1 MSRGLLLWRPL
12 RIWWLALR
20 LALGLWWDGQ
30 GWTYPGGCTP
40 ERRAQRSRRRA
51 RWLTQRFLEL
61 GSAFIKLGQ
70 LLSARPDVLPT
81 ELVEELAQLQD
92 RVPAFGFDVVQALL
106 EQELGERCAEIID
119 LEPTPL
125 GSASL
130 AQVHRASLRSGRQ
143 VVLKVQRPGLER
155 LFRLDL
161 EVLQQV
167 AAVVQRHPR
176 WGRGRDWLGIA
187 KECRRV
193 LLRELDFRLEAE
205 HAARFRQQFLDD
217 PGIRIPAV
225 VWELSA
231 RRVLCLDYVPG
242 IKITDRPALLA
253 AGIDPAAVAEKGA
266 ASYLQQ
272 LVRFGFFHAD
282 PHPGNL
288 AVAPDGALIYYDFGM
303 MGQLSARLR
312 SRLGR
317 MVRAAASRDA
327 VMLVEELQA
336 AGVLAVGADP
346 GPVRRLVRVMLNEA
360 LTPPFSPSVINKLSG
375 DLYALVY
382 GQPFR
387 LPPELI
393 FVMRALS
400 TFEGVGRS
408 LDPGFS
414 LVAIA
419 RPYLLPLMTSSGGP
433 GMGQGPGGAAFGGSA
448 RGGSDLF
455 SELSRQ
461 AVEVGSRALGIPRR
475 LDDSLARIE
484 QGDLQVQIRA
494 GETDRLLRRLA
505 LAQQSAGQ
513 SMLLAGLAV
522 SAALLAGGSRP
533 ALVTVPALLAL
544 PVGFSWLKLQARL
557 RRDGRLDQ
565 LPGVMT
571 PSSGVSAGTVASAR
585 PAEGPETAEGMRS

>member
-1 MSRGLLLWRPL
+1 MGTLRQQWRALARSL
-12 RIWWLALR
+12 RIWSAVLSLVV
-20 LALGLWWDGQ
+20 GLWWDGKD
-30 GWTYPGGCTP
+30 WTYPGGVS
-40 ERRAQRSRRRA
+40 EQRRQVRQQRRA
-51 RWLTQRFLEL
+51 RWLTNELISL

-70 LLSARPDVLPT
+70 LLSARPDVLPAGY
-81 ELVEELAQLQD
+81 VEELAHLQD
-92 RVPAFGFDVVQALL
+92 RVPAFPFVTVQALL

-119 LEPTPL
+119 LEEQPL

-143 VVLKVQRPGLER
+143 VVFKIQRPGLER

-161 EVLQQV
+161 EVMQQV
-167 AAVVQRHPR
+167 AAVMQRHPR
-176 WGRGRDWLGIA
+176 WGEGRDWVSVA
-187 KECRRV
+187 QECRRV

-205 HAARFRQQFLDD
+205 HAARFRQQFFDD
-217 PGIRIPAV
+217 AGIRIPSV
-225 VWELSA
+225 IWELST
-231 RRVLCLDYVPG
+231 RRVLCLDFLPG
-242 IKITDRPALLA
+242 IKITDRSALVE

-288 AVAPDGALIYYDFGM
+288 AVAADGALIYYDFGM
-303 MGQLSARLR
+303 MGQISQRLR

-317 MVRAAASRDA
+317 MVRAAAARDA
-327 VMLVEELQA
+327 SALVVELQGAGVIA
-336 AGVLAVGADP
+336 AGIDP

-360 LTPPFSPSVINKLSG
+360 LTPPFSANILEKLSG
-375 DLYALVY
+375 DLYDLVY

-387 LPPELI
+387 LPSELI

-414 LVAIA
+414 LVSIA
-419 RPYLLPLMTSSGGP
+419 RPYLLPLMTASGNGP
-433 GMGQGPGGAAFGGSA
+433 NDFLG
-448 RGGSDLF
+448 
-455 SELSRQ
+455 ELGRQ
-461 AVEVGSRALGIPRR
+461 AGDLGSRALGIPRR

-505 LAQQSAGQ
+505 LAQQVSGQ
-513 SMLLAGLAV
+513 SFLLGGLAV
-522 SAALLAGGSRP
+522 AAALLATGPIP
-533 ALVTVPALLAL
+533 ALVAVPLVLAA
-544 PVGFSWLKLQARL
+544 PVVLSWLKLQGRL
-557 RRDGRLDQ
+557 RRDARLEK
-565 LPGVMT
+565 LPGT
-571 PSSGVSAGTVASAR
+571 SGGGS
-585 PAEGPETAEGMRS
+585 

>member
-1 MSRGLLLWRPL
+1 MPRAL
-12 RIWWLALR
+12 RIWAVALLLLLR
-20 LALGLWWDGQ
+20 LWWNARRWSYLGRG
-30 GWTYPGGCTP
+30 GWSP
-40 ERRAQRSRRRA
+40 ERLARRQRHLA
-51 RWLTQRFLEL
+51 HWLTNQFLTL

-70 LLSARPDVLPT
+70 ILSARPDVLPAEVVT
-81 ELVEELAQLQD
+81 ELARLQD
-92 RVPAFGFDVVQALL
+92 QVPPVSFAVVQDLL
-106 EQELGERCAEIID
+106 ERELGDRCAEIID
-119 LEPTPL
+119 LEELPL

-143 VVLKVQRPGLER
+143 VVLKVQRPGLDT
-155 LFRLDL
+155 LFRHDL

-167 AAVVQRHPR
+167 AAAVQRHPR

-187 KECRRV
+187 QECRRV

-205 HAARFRQQFLDD
+205 HAARFRQQFLDN
-217 PGIRIPAV
+217 PRIRIPAV
-225 VWELSA
+225 VWELSS

-242 IKITDRPALLA
+242 IKISDRQSLIE
-253 AGIDPAAVAEKGA
+253 AGIDPAAVAETGA

-288 AVAPDGALIYYDFGM
+288 AVASDGALIYYDFGM
-303 MGQLSARLR
+303 MSQLSSRLR

-317 MVRAAASRDA
+317 MVTAAASRDA
-327 VMLVEELQA
+327 AALVGELQQ
-336 AGVLAVGADP
+336 AGVLAPGIDP

-360 LTPPFSPSVINKLSG
+360 LTPPFSTDVLNKLSG
-375 DLYALVY
+375 DLYDLVY

-419 RPYLLPLMTSSGGP
+419 KPYLLPLMTQSGG
-433 GMGQGPGGAAFGGSA
+433 G
-448 RGGSDLF
+448 DLLN
-455 SELSRQ
+455 ELSRQ
-461 AVEVGSRALGIPRR
+461 AADLGTRALGLPRR
-475 LDDSLARIE
+475 LEESLARIE

-505 LAQQSAGQ
+505 LSQQVAGQ
-513 SMLLAGLAV
+513 SVLLGALAV
-522 SAALLAGGSRP
+522 AAALLAASTRP
-533 ALVTVPALLAL
+533 ALTAVPVVLGV
-544 PVGFSWLKLQARL
+544 PVAFSWLKLQARL
-557 RRDGRLDQ
+557 RRDSRLEKVQ
-565 LPGVMT
+565 
-571 PSSGVSAGTVASAR
+571 
-585 PAEGPETAEGMRS
+585 GMQ

>member
-1 MSRGLLLWRPL
+1 MSASLSRLAQTTRAL

-20 LALGLWWDGQ
+20 LLIVLWWDGQ
-30 GWTYPGGCTP
+30 GWTYPGGPTAD
-40 ERRAQRSRRRA
+40 RRSQRQRRLS
-51 RWLTQRFLEL
+51 RWLTAEFLAL

-70 LLSARPDVLPT
+70 LLSARPDVLPADV
-81 ELVEELAQLQD
+81 VEEFASLQD
-92 RVPAFGFDVVQALL
+92 RVPSFPFPVVEQLL
-106 EQELGERCAEIID
+106 TQELGERCSEIID
-119 LEPTPL
+119 LEVEPL

-155 LFRLDL
+155 RFRLDL
-161 EVLQQV
+161 EVMQQV
-167 AAVVQRHPR
+167 AAAVQRHPR
-176 WGRGRDWLGIA
+176 WGQGRDWVGIA

-193 LLRELDFRLEAE
+193 LVRELDFRLEAE

-217 PGIRIPAV
+217 PGIRVPAV
-225 VWELSA
+225 VWELCS

-242 IKITDRPALLA
+242 IKITDRQALIN
-253 AGIDPAAVAEKGA
+253 AGLSPEAIAEKGT

-303 MGQLSARLR
+303 MGQISERLR
-312 SRLGR
+312 SRIGR
-317 MVRAAASRDA
+317 MVRAAATRDA
-327 VMLVEELQA
+327 AALVEEMQQ
-336 AGVLAVGADP
+336 AGVIATAIDP
-346 GPVRRLVRVMLNEA
+346 GPVRRLVRLMLNEA
-360 LTPPFSPSVINKLSG
+360 LTPPFSANVLGKLSG
-375 DLYALVY
+375 DLYDLVY

-387 LPPELI
+387 LPTELI

-414 LVAIA
+414 LMAIA
-419 RPYLLPLMTSSGGP
+419 RPYLLPLMTASGNGP
-433 GMGQGPGGAAFGGSA
+433 N
-448 RGGSDLF
+448 DLF
-455 SELSRQ
+455 GAFTRQ
-461 AVEVGSRALGIPRR
+461 AADAGSRALGIPRR
-475 LDDSLARIE
+475 LDESLSRIE

-513 SMLLAGLAV
+513 SFLLGGLAV
-522 SAALLAGGSRP
+522 AAALLASGARP
-533 ALVTVPALLAL
+533 ALTAIPLVLGI
-544 PVGFSWLKLQARL
+544 PVGLSWLKLQARL
-557 RRDGRLDQ
+557 KRDGRLEQ
-565 LPGVMT
+565 LQGAP
-571 PSSGVSAGTVASAR
+571 
-585 PAEGPETAEGMRS
+585 

>member
-1 MSRGLLLWRPL
+1 MESAFRISRPWSRLARQL
-12 RIWWLALR
+12 RIWLLALQ
-20 LALGLWWDGQ
+20 LLGGLWWDGQ
-30 GWTYPGGCTP
+30 AWTYPGGVTP
-40 ERRAQRSRRRA
+40 ERRAGRQRRRA
-51 RWLTQRFLEL
+51 RWLTRQFLGL

-70 LLSARPDVLPT
+70 LLSARPDVLPADM
-81 ELVEELAQLQD
+81 VEELSQLQD
-92 RVPAFGFDVVQALL
+92 RVPSFAFDRVQEIL
-106 EQELGERCAEIID
+106 EQELGERRAEIID
-119 LEPTPL
+119 LEVDPL

-143 VVLKVQRPGLER
+143 VVFKVQRPGLER

-167 AAVVQRHPR
+167 AAAVQRHPR
-176 WGRGRDWLGIA
+176 WGRGRDWIGIA

-217 PGIRIPAV
+217 PGIRIPSV
-225 VWELSA
+225 VWELSC

-242 IKITDRPALLA
+242 IKINDRSALLA
-253 AGIDPAAVAEKGA
+253 AGINPSSVAEKGA

-288 AVAPDGALIYYDFGM
+288 AVASDGALIYYDFGM
-303 MGQLSARLR
+303 MGQLPPQLR

-317 MVRAAASRDA
+317 MVRCAASRDA
-327 VMLVEELQA
+327 SGLVEELQQ
-336 AGVLAVGADP
+336 AGLIASGIDT
-346 GPVRRLVRVMLNEA
+346 GPVRRLVRLMLNEA
-360 LTPPFSPSVINKLSG
+360 LTPPFSANVIEKLSA
-375 DLYALVY
+375 DLYDLVY

-414 LVAIA
+414 LVSIA
-419 RPYLLPLMTSSGGP
+419 RPYLLPLMTASGNGP
-433 GMGQGPGGAAFGGSA
+433 N
-448 RGGSDLF
+448 DLIN
-455 SELSRQ
+455 ELTRQ
-461 AVEVGSRALGIPRR
+461 AADVGSRALGIPRR
-475 LDDSLARIE
+475 IDESLSRIE

-513 SMLLAGLAV
+513 AFLLGGLAV
-522 SAALLAGGSRP
+522 AAALLAASSRP
-533 ALVTVPALLAL
+533 ALTAVPLLLGL
-544 PVGFSWLKLQARL
+544 PVGLTWLKLQTRL
-557 RRDGRLDQ
+557 RRDGRLEQ
-565 LPGVMT
+565 FQ
-571 PSSGVSAGTVASAR
+571 SS
-585 PAEGPETAEGMRS
+585 P

>member
-1 MSRGLLLWRPL
+1 MILLRPL
-12 RIWWLALR
+12 RIWWLALA
-20 LALGLWWDGQ
+20 LLLGLWWDGQ
-30 GWTYPGGCTP
+30 TWSYVGGVTP
-40 ERRAQRSRRRA
+40 ERQRSRQQRRA
-51 RWLTQRFLEL
+51 RWLTQEFLGL

-70 LLSARPDVLPT
+70 LLSARPDVLPAD
-81 ELVEELAQLQD
+81 LVEQLATLQD
-92 RVPAFGFDVVQALL
+92 RVPAFPFAVVQDLL

-119 LEPTPL
+119 LESEPL

-155 LFRLDL
+155 TFRLDL
-161 EVLQQV
+161 EVMQQV
-167 AAVVQRHPR
+167 AAAVQRHPR
-176 WGRGRDWLGIA
+176 WGRGRDWIGIA
-187 KECRRV
+187 QECRRV

-225 VWELSA
+225 VWELST

-242 IKITDRPALLA
+242 IKITDRQALLE
-253 AGIDPAAVAEKGA
+253 AGIVPAAIAEKGA
-266 ASYLQQ
+266 TSYLQQ

-288 AVAPDGALIYYDFGM
+288 AVAADGALIYYDFGM
-303 MGQLSARLR
+303 MGQLSSRLR
-312 SRLGR
+312 GRLGS
-317 MVRAAASRDA
+317 MVRAAAGRDA
-327 VMLVEELQA
+327 AGLVKELQQ
-336 AGVLAVGADP
+336 AGVIAPGVDP
-346 GPVRRLVRVMLNEA
+346 GPVRRLVRVMLEEA
-360 LTPPFSPSVINKLSG
+360 LTPPFSANVLERLSG
-375 DLYALVY
+375 DLYDLVY

-408 LDPGFS
+408 LDSGFS

-419 RPYLLPLMTSSGGP
+419 RPYLLPLMTSSGGS
-433 GMGQGPGGAAFGGSA
+433 GSGSGSGGSA
-448 RGGSDLF
+448 NDLF
-455 SELSRQ
+455 NEISRQ
-461 AVEVGSRALGIPRR
+461 AAEVGSRALGIPKR

-505 LAQQSAGQ
+505 LAQQAAGQ

-522 SAALLAGGSRP
+522 AASLLAVSARP
-533 ALVTVPALLAL
+533 ALVIIPLLASL
-544 PVGFSWLKLQARL
+544 PVGLSWIKLQGRL
-557 RRDGRLDQ
+557 KRDGRIDQ
-565 LPGVMT
+565 LPGV
-571 PSSGVSAGTVASAR
+571 G
-585 PAEGPETAEGMRS
+585 

>member
-1 MSRGLLLWRPL
+1 MAAPSSPGVLLPRLWRPL
-12 RIWWLALR
+12 RIWRLVIQLLA
-20 LALGLWWDGQ
+20 GLWWDARP
-30 GWTYPGGCTP
+30 WTYPGGRTP
-40 ERRAQRSRRRA
+40 ERQAARQRRRA
-51 RWLTQRFLEL
+51 RWLTAQFLEL

-70 LLSARPDVLPT
+70 LLSARPDVLPADV
-81 ELVEELAQLQD
+81 VEELAHLQD
-92 RVPAFGFDVVQALL
+92 RVPAFPFPVVESLL
-106 EQELGERCAEIID
+106 DQELGERRAEIID
-119 LEPTPL
+119 LEVEPL

-143 VVLKVQRPGLER
+143 VVFKVQRPGLER

-176 WGRGRDWLGIA
+176 WGAGRDWVGIA

-225 VWELSA
+225 IWELSS

-242 IKITDRPALLA
+242 IKINDREALVR

-272 LVRFGFFHAD
+272 LVLYGFFHAD

-288 AVAPDGALIYYDFGM
+288 AVASDGSLIYYDFGM
-303 MGQLSARLR
+303 MGQISERLR

-317 MVRAAASRDA
+317 MVRAAAARDA
-327 VMLVEELQA
+327 STLVEELQQ
-336 AGVLAVGADP
+336 AGLIAQGIDP
-346 GPVRRLVRVMLNEA
+346 GPVRRLVRVMLTEA
-360 LTPPFSPSVINKLSG
+360 LTPPFSANVLDKLSG
-375 DLYALVY
+375 DLYELVY

-387 LPPELI
+387 LPPEFI

-414 LVAIA
+414 LIAIA
-419 RPYLLPLMTSSGGP
+419 RPYLLPLMTASGNGP
-433 GMGQGPGGAAFGGSA
+433 NE
-448 RGGSDLF
+448 LF
-455 SELSRQ
+455 NEISRQ
-461 AVEVGSRALGIPRR
+461 AAEVGSRALGIPRR
-475 LDDSLARIE
+475 LEESLSRIE
-484 QGDLQVQIRA
+484 QGDLQVLIRA

-505 LAQQSAGQ
+505 LAQQSTGQ
-513 SMLLAGLAV
+513 SFLLGGLAV
-522 SAALLAGGSRP
+522 AAALLAASSRP
-533 ALVTVPALLAL
+533 ALVAVPLVLGL
-544 PVGFSWLKLQARL
+544 PVGLSWLKLQSRL
-557 RRDGRLDQ
+557 KRDGRLDQ
-565 LPGVMT
+565 LPGV
-571 PSSGVSAGTVASAR
+571 AASAR
-585 PAEGPETAEGMRS
+585 RE

>member
-1 MSRGLLLWRPL
+1 MASLCLPGGGIAWLGRPL
-12 RIWWLALR
+12 RIWR
-20 LALGLWWDGQ
+20 LVLQLLVGLWWDARR
-30 GWTYPGGCTP
+30 WTYRGGWTP
-40 ERRAQRSRRRA
+40 ERAAARQRRRA
-51 RWLTQRFLEL
+51 RWLTAQFLEL
-61 GSAFIKLGQ
+61 GSAFIKVGQ
-70 LLSARPDVLPT
+70 LLSARPDVLPADV
-81 ELVEELAQLQD
+81 VEELAHLQD
-92 RVPAFGFDVVQALL
+92 RVPAFPFTVVESIL
-106 EQELGERCAEIID
+106 EQELGERRAEIID
-119 LEPTPL
+119 IEVDPL

-143 VVLKVQRPGLER
+143 VVFKVQRPGLER

-167 AAVVQRHPR
+167 AAAVQRHPV
-176 WGRGRDWLGIA
+176 WGRGRDWVGIA

-217 PGIRIPAV
+217 PQIRIPAV
-225 VWELSA
+225 VWELSS

-253 AGIDPAAVAEKGA
+253 AGVNPGAVAEKGA

-303 MGQLSARLR
+303 MGQISERLR

-317 MVRAAASRDA
+317 MVRAAAARDA
-327 VMLVEELQA
+327 SALVEELQQ
-336 AGVLAVGADP
+336 AGVIATGIDP
-346 GPVRRLVRVMLNEA
+346 GPVRRLVRLMLTEA
-360 LTPPFSPSVINKLSG
+360 LTPPFDANVLDRLSG
-375 DLYALVY
+375 DLYDLVY

-408 LDPGFS
+408 LDPAFS

-419 RPYLLPLMTSSGGP
+419 RPYLLPLMTAGGT
-433 GMGQGPGGAAFGGSA
+433 GPN
-448 RGGSDLF
+448 DLF
-455 SELSRQ
+455 NELTRQ
-461 AVEVGSRALGIPRR
+461 AADVGSRALGIPRR
-475 LDDSLARIE
+475 LDESLARIE

-513 SMLLAGLAV
+513 SFLLGGLAV
-522 SAALLAGGSRP
+522 AAALLAASSRP
-533 ALVTVPALLAL
+533 ALVAVPLLASV
-544 PVGFSWLKLQARL
+544 PVALGWLKLQARL
-557 RRDGRLDQ
+557 RRDGRIDQ
-565 LPGVMT
+565 LPGQ
-571 PSSGVSAGTVASAR
+571 AG
-585 PAEGPETAEGMRS
+585 GG

>member
-1 MSRGLLLWRPL
+1 MILLRPL
-12 RIWWLALR
+12 RIWWLALA
-20 LALGLWWDGQ
+20 LLLGLWWDGQ
-30 GWTYPGGCTP
+30 AWSYLGGVTA
-40 ERRAQRSRRRA
+40 ERQRSRQRRRA
-51 RWLTQRFLEL
+51 RWLTQAFLGL

-70 LLSARPDVLPT
+70 LLSARPDVLPA
-81 ELVEELAQLQD
+81 ELVEELATLQD
-92 RVPAFGFDVVQALL
+92 RVPAFPFAVVQDLL

-119 LEPTPL
+119 LESEPL

-155 LFRLDL
+155 TFRLDL
-161 EVLQQV
+161 EVMQQV
-167 AAVVQRHPR
+167 AAAVQRHPR
-176 WGRGRDWLGIA
+176 WGRGRDWIGIA
-187 KECRRV
+187 QECRRV

-225 VWELSA
+225 VWELST

-242 IKITDRPALLA
+242 IKITDRQALIE
-253 AGIDPAAVAEKGA
+253 AGIVPAAVAEKGA

-288 AVAPDGALIYYDFGM
+288 AVAADGALIYYDFGM
-303 MGQLSARLR
+303 MGQLSSRLR
-312 SRLGR
+312 GRLGS
-317 MVRAAASRDA
+317 MVRAAAGRDA
-327 VMLVEELQA
+327 AGLVKELQL
-336 AGVLAVGADP
+336 AGVIAPGVDP
-346 GPVRRLVRVMLNEA
+346 GPVRRLVRVMLEEA
-360 LTPPFSPSVINKLSG
+360 LTPPFSANVLERLSG
-375 DLYALVY
+375 DLYDLVY

-408 LDPGFS
+408 LDSGFS

-419 RPYLLPLMTSSGGP
+419 RPYLLPLMTSSGGS
-433 GMGQGPGGAAFGGSA
+433 GSGVGGSA
-448 RGGSDLF
+448 NDLF
-455 SELSRQ
+455 NEISRQ
-461 AVEVGSRALGIPRR
+461 AAEVGSRALGIPKR

-505 LAQQSAGQ
+505 LAQQAAGQ

-522 SAALLAGGSRP
+522 AAALLAVSARP
-533 ALVTVPALLAL
+533 ALVIIPLLASL
-544 PVGFSWLKLQARL
+544 PVGLSWIKLQGRL
-557 RRDGRLDQ
+557 KRDGRIDQ
-565 LPGVMT
+565 LPGV
-571 PSSGVSAGTVASAR
+571 G
-585 PAEGPETAEGMRS
+585 

>member
-1 MSRGLLLWRPL
+1 MRRLGPALVSALRSL
-12 RIWWLALR
+12 RIWSAVLQL
-20 LALGLWWDGQ
+20 LLFLWWDAQ
-30 GWTYPGGCTP
+30 AWSYPGGVTQERQ
-40 ERRAQRSRRRA
+40 ERRQRRRA
-51 RWLTQRFLEL
+51 RWLTAQLLTL

-70 LLSARPDVLPT
+70 LLSARPDVLPASWVA
-81 ELVEELAQLQD
+81 ELSSLQD
-92 RVPAFGFDVVQALL
+92 SVPAFSFDTAQSLL

-119 LEPTPL
+119 IEEQSL
-125 GSASL
+125 GAASL

-143 VVLKVQRPGLER
+143 VVFKIQRPGLER

-161 EVLQQV
+161 EVMQQV
-167 AAVVQRHPR
+167 AAVLQRHPQ
-176 WGRGRDWLGIA
+176 WGVGRDWVSIA
-187 KECRRV
+187 QECRRV

-225 VWELSA
+225 VWELTT

-242 IKITDRPALLA
+242 IKINDRQALIE
-253 AGIDPAAVAEKGA
+253 AGIDPSAVAEKGA

-288 AVAPDGALIYYDFGM
+288 AVARDGALIYYDFGM
-303 MGQLSARLR
+303 VGTLSQRLR

-317 MVRAAASRDA
+317 MVTAAAARDA
-327 VMLVEELQA
+327 SSLVRELQA
-336 AGVLAVGADP
+336 AGVIATDIDP
-346 GPVRRLVRVMLNEA
+346 GPVRRLVRVMLQEA
-360 LTPPFSPSVINKLSG
+360 LTPPFSPNILDKLSG
-375 DLYALVY
+375 DLYDLVY

-408 LDPGFS
+408 LDPSFS

-419 RPYLLPLMTSSGGP
+419 RPYLLPLMTASGNGP
-433 GMGQGPGGAAFGGSA
+433 N
-448 RGGSDLF
+448 DLF
-455 SELSRQ
+455 NQLGRQ
-461 AVEVGSRALGIPRR
+461 AVEVGSRALGLPQR
-475 LDDSLARIE
+475 LEDSLSRIE

-505 LAQQSAGQ
+505 LSQQSAGQ
-513 SMLLAGLAV
+513 SVLLGALTIAAAMLAASTKPVLTFIPVVAGV
-522 SAALLAGGSRP
+522 
-533 ALVTVPALLAL
+533 
-544 PVGFSWLKLQARL
+544 PVGLSWLKLQARL
-557 RRDGRLDQ
+557 KRD
-565 LPGVMT
+565 
-571 PSSGVSAGTVASAR
+571 AR
-585 PAEGPETAEGMRS
+585 IDKLGNS

>member
-1 MSRGLLLWRPL
+1 MILLRPL
-12 RIWWLALR
+12 RIWWLALA
-20 LALGLWWDGQ
+20 LLLGLWWDGQ
-30 GWTYPGGCTP
+30 AWSYVGGVTP
-40 ERRAQRSRRRA
+40 ERQRSRQRRRA
-51 RWLTQRFLEL
+51 RWLTQAFLGL

-70 LLSARPDVLPT
+70 LLSARPDVLPA
-81 ELVEELAQLQD
+81 ELVEELATLQD
-92 RVPAFGFDVVQALL
+92 RVPAFPFAVVQDLL

-119 LEPTPL
+119 LESEPL

-143 VVLKVQRPGLER
+143 VVFKVQRPGLER
-155 LFRLDL
+155 TFRLDL
-161 EVLQQV
+161 EVMQQV
-167 AAVVQRHPR
+167 AAAVQRHPR
-176 WGRGRDWLGIA
+176 WGRGRDWIGIA
-187 KECRRV
+187 QECRRV

-225 VWELSA
+225 VWELST

-242 IKITDRPALLA
+242 IKITDRQALIE
-253 AGIDPAAVAEKGA
+253 AGIVPAAVAEKGA

-288 AVAPDGALIYYDFGM
+288 AVAADGALIYYDFGM
-303 MGQLSARLR
+303 MGQLSSRLR
-312 SRLGR
+312 SRLGS
-317 MVRAAASRDA
+317 MVRAAAGRDA
-327 VMLVEELQA
+327 AGLVKELQQ
-336 AGVLAVGADP
+336 AGVIAPGVDP
-346 GPVRRLVRVMLNEA
+346 GPVRRLVRVMLEEA
-360 LTPPFSPSVINKLSG
+360 LTPPFSANVLERLSG
-375 DLYALVY
+375 DLYDLVY

-408 LDPGFS
+408 LDSGFS

-419 RPYLLPLMTSSGGP
+419 RPYLLPLMTSSGGS
-433 GMGQGPGGAAFGGSA
+433 GSGVGGSA
-448 RGGSDLF
+448 NDLF
-455 SELSRQ
+455 NEISRQ
-461 AVEVGSRALGIPRR
+461 AAEVGSRALGIPKR

-505 LAQQSAGQ
+505 LAQQAAGQ

-522 SAALLAGGSRP
+522 AAALLAVSARP
-533 ALVTVPALLAL
+533 TLVVIPLLASL
-544 PVGFSWLKLQARL
+544 PVGLSWVKLQGRL
-557 RRDGRLDQ
+557 KRDGRIDQ
-565 LPGVMT
+565 LPGV
-571 PSSGVSAGTVASAR
+571 G
-585 PAEGPETAEGMRS
+585 

>member
-1 MSRGLLLWRPL
+1 MILLRPL
-12 RIWWLALR
+12 RIWWLALA
-20 LALGLWWDGQ
+20 LLLGLWWDGQ
-30 GWTYPGGCTP
+30 AWSYVGGVTP
-40 ERRAQRSRRRA
+40 ERQRSRQRRRA
-51 RWLTQRFLEL
+51 RWLTQEFLGL

-70 LLSARPDVLPT
+70 LLSARPDVLPAD
-81 ELVEELAQLQD
+81 LVEQLATLQD
-92 RVPAFGFDVVQALL
+92 RVPAFPFAVVQDLL

-119 LEPTPL
+119 LESEPL

-155 LFRLDL
+155 TFRLDL
-161 EVLQQV
+161 EVMQQV
-167 AAVVQRHPR
+167 AAAVQRHPR
-176 WGRGRDWLGIA
+176 WGRGRDWIGIA
-187 KECRRV
+187 QECRRV

-225 VWELSA
+225 VWELST

-242 IKITDRPALLA
+242 IKITDRQALLE
-253 AGIDPAAVAEKGA
+253 AGIVPAAVAEKGA

-288 AVAPDGALIYYDFGM
+288 AVAADGALIYYDFGM
-303 MGQLSARLR
+303 MGQLSSRLR
-312 SRLGR
+312 GRLGS
-317 MVRAAASRDA
+317 MVRAAAGRDA
-327 VMLVEELQA
+327 AGLVKELQQ
-336 AGVLAVGADP
+336 AGVIAPGVDP
-346 GPVRRLVRVMLNEA
+346 GPVRRLVRVMLEEA
-360 LTPPFSPSVINKLSG
+360 LTPPFSANVLERLSG
-375 DLYALVY
+375 DLYDLVY

-408 LDPGFS
+408 LDSGFS

-419 RPYLLPLMTSSGGP
+419 RPYLLPLMTSSGGS
-433 GMGQGPGGAAFGGSA
+433 GSGGGSGGSA
-448 RGGSDLF
+448 NDLF
-455 SELSRQ
+455 NEISRQ
-461 AVEVGSRALGIPRR
+461 AAEVGSRALGIPKR

-505 LAQQSAGQ
+505 LAQQAAGQ

-522 SAALLAGGSRP
+522 AASLLAVSARP
-533 ALVTVPALLAL
+533 ALVIIPLLASL
-544 PVGFSWLKLQARL
+544 PVGLSWIKLQGRL
-557 RRDGRLDQ
+557 KRDGRIDQ
-565 LPGVMT
+565 LPGV
-571 PSSGVSAGTVASAR
+571 G
-585 PAEGPETAEGMRS
+585 

>member
-1 MSRGLLLWRPL
+1 LSTTLPWLPRLGRSL
-12 RIWWLALR
+12 RIWWLALG
-20 LALGLWWDGQ
+20 LLGRLWWNGQ
-30 GWTYPGGCTP
+30 PWTYRAGATP
-40 ERRAQRSRRRA
+40 ERIRA
-51 RWLTQRFLEL
+51 RQRRLAAWMCHQFLGL

-70 LLSARPDVLPT
+70 LLSARPDVLPADV
-81 ELVEELAQLQD
+81 VEEFARLQD
-92 RVPAFGFDVVQALL
+92 RVPSFPFAQVEELL
-106 EQELGERCAEIID
+106 VGELGDRCAEIID
-119 LEPTPL
+119 LEMEPL

-155 LFRLDL
+155 RFRLDL

-167 AAVVQRHPR
+167 ALAVQRHPR
-176 WGRGRDWLGIA
+176 WGLGRDWVGIA

-217 PGIRIPAV
+217 PGIRIPGV
-225 VWELSA
+225 IWELSS

-242 IKITDRPALLA
+242 IKITDRPALIE
-253 AGIDPAAVAEKGA
+253 AGISPERVAEKGT

-288 AVAPDGALIYYDFGM
+288 AVAADGALIYYDFGM
-303 MGQLSARLR
+303 MGQISERLR
-312 SRLGR
+312 SRIGR
-317 MVRAAASRDA
+317 MVRAAALRDA
-327 VMLVEELQA
+327 PALVEELQQ
-336 AGVLAVGADP
+336 AGVIATGIDP
-346 GPVRRLVRVMLNEA
+346 GPVRRLVRLMLTEA
-360 LTPPFSPSVINKLSG
+360 LTPPFSSQVLQKLSG
-375 DLYALVY
+375 DLYDLVY

-387 LPPELI
+387 LPAELI

-419 RPYLLPLMTSSGGP
+419 RPYLLPLMTASGNGP
-433 GMGQGPGGAAFGGSA
+433 N
-448 RGGSDLF
+448 DLLN
-455 SELSRQ
+455 ELSRQ
-461 AVEVGSRALGIPRR
+461 AAEVGSRALGIPRR
-475 LDDSLARIE
+475 LDESLSRIE

-513 SMLLAGLAV
+513 SFLLGGLAV
-522 SAALLAGGSRP
+522 ASALLAASSRP
-533 ALVTVPALLAL
+533 ALVAVPLLLAA
-544 PVGFSWLKLQARL
+544 PVGLGWLKLQARL
-557 RRDGRLDQ
+557 KRDSRLEQ
-565 LPGVMT
+565 LPG
-571 PSSGVSAGTVASAR
+571 A
-585 PAEGPETAEGMRS
+585 

>member
-1 MSRGLLLWRPL
+1 MPALMQGVRSATRVL
-12 RIWWLALR
+12 RIWAAVVQLLF
-20 LALGLWWDGQ
+20 GLWLDARDLS
-30 GWTYPGGCTP
+30 YPGGATA
-40 ERRAQRSRRRA
+40 ERRAARQRRRA
-51 RWLTQRFLEL
+51 RWLTAELLSL

-70 LLSARPDVLPT
+70 LLSARPDVLPASW
-81 ELVEELAQLQD
+81 VEELSRLQD
-92 RVPAFGFDVVQALL
+92 SVPAFSFQTAQALL

-119 LEPTPL
+119 LDPEPL
-125 GSASL
+125 GAASL

-143 VVLKVQRPGLER
+143 VVLKIQRPGLER

-161 EVLQQV
+161 EVMQQV
-167 AAVVQRHPR
+167 AAVLQRHPS
-176 WGRGRDWLGIA
+176 WGVGRDWVSIA
-187 KECRRV
+187 QECRRV

-225 VWELSA
+225 VWELTT

-242 IKITDRPALLA
+242 IKITDRTAILE

-288 AVAPDGALIYYDFGM
+288 AVARDGALIYYDFGM
-303 MGQLSARLR
+303 VGSLSQRLR

-317 MVRAAASRDA
+317 MVTAAAARDA
-327 VMLVEELQA
+327 AGLVNELQA
-336 AGVLAVGADP
+336 AGVIAPDIDP
-346 GPVRRLVRVMLNEA
+346 GPVRRLVRVMLTEA
-360 LTPPFSPSVINKLSG
+360 LTPPFSANVIEKLSG
-375 DLYALVY
+375 DLYDLVY

-408 LDPGFS
+408 LDPSFS

-419 RPYLLPLMTSSGGP
+419 RPYLLPLMSASGNGP
-433 GMGQGPGGAAFGGSA
+433 N
-448 RGGSDLF
+448 DLF
-455 SELSRQ
+455 NQLGRQ
-461 AVEVGSRALGIPRR
+461 AVEVGSRALGLPQR
-475 LDDSLARIE
+475 LEDSLSRIE

-494 GETDRLLRRLA
+494 GETDRLLRRVA
-505 LAQQSAGQ
+505 LSQQSAGQ
-513 SMLLAGLAV
+513 SMLLGALLV
-522 SAALLAGGSRP
+522 STALLAASTRP
-533 ALVTVPALLAL
+533 MLTAVPIVLSA
-544 PVGFSWLKLQARL
+544 PVGLSWLKLQARL
-557 RRDGRLDQ
+557 RRDGRIDKLGQ
-565 LPGVMT
+565 
-571 PSSGVSAGTVASAR
+571 S
-585 PAEGPETAEGMRS
+585 

>member
-1 MSRGLLLWRPL
+1 MILLRPL
-12 RIWWLALR
+12 RIWWLALA
-20 LALGLWWDGQ
+20 LLLGLWWDGQ
-30 GWTYPGGCTP
+30 AWSYVGGVTP
-40 ERRAQRSRRRA
+40 ERQRSRQRRRA
-51 RWLTQRFLEL
+51 RWLTQAFLGL

-70 LLSARPDVLPT
+70 LLSARPDVLPA
-81 ELVEELAQLQD
+81 ELVEELATLQD
-92 RVPAFGFDVVQALL
+92 RVPAFPFAVVQDLL

-119 LEPTPL
+119 LESEPL

-143 VVLKVQRPGLER
+143 VVFKVQRPGLER
-155 LFRLDL
+155 TFRLDL
-161 EVLQQV
+161 EVMQQV
-167 AAVVQRHPR
+167 AAAVQRHPR
-176 WGRGRDWLGIA
+176 WGRGRDWIGIA
-187 KECRRV
+187 QECRRV

-225 VWELSA
+225 VWELST

-242 IKITDRPALLA
+242 IKITDRQALIE
-253 AGIDPAAVAEKGA
+253 AGIVPAAVAEKGA

-288 AVAPDGALIYYDFGM
+288 AVAADGALIYYDFGM
-303 MGQLSARLR
+303 MGQLSSRLR
-312 SRLGR
+312 GRLGS
-317 MVRAAASRDA
+317 MVRAAAGRDA
-327 VMLVEELQA
+327 AGLVKELQQ
-336 AGVLAVGADP
+336 AGVIAPGVDP
-346 GPVRRLVRVMLNEA
+346 GPVRRLVRVMLEEA
-360 LTPPFSPSVINKLSG
+360 LTPPFSANVLERLSG
-375 DLYALVY
+375 DLYDLVY

-408 LDPGFS
+408 LDSGFS

-419 RPYLLPLMTSSGGP
+419 RPYLLPLMTSSGGS
-433 GMGQGPGGAAFGGSA
+433 GSGVGGSA
-448 RGGSDLF
+448 NDLF
-455 SELSRQ
+455 NEISRQ
-461 AVEVGSRALGIPRR
+461 AAEVGSRALGIPKR

-505 LAQQSAGQ
+505 LAQQAAGQ

-522 SAALLAGGSRP
+522 AAALLAVSARP
-533 ALVTVPALLAL
+533 ALVIIPLLASL
-544 PVGFSWLKLQARL
+544 PVGLSWVKLQGRL
-557 RRDGRLDQ
+557 KRDGRIDQ
-565 LPGVMT
+565 LPGV
-571 PSSGVSAGTVASAR
+571 G
-585 PAEGPETAEGMRS
+585 

>member
-1 MSRGLLLWRPL
+1 VSTRPL
-12 RIWWLALR
+12 RIWWV
-20 LALGLWWDGQ
+20 ALGLLAGIWWEGQ
-30 GWTYPGGCTP
+30 RWSYPGGWTE
-40 ERRAQRSRRRA
+40 ERQRQRVRRRA
-51 RWLTQRFLEL
+51 RWLAARFLEL

-70 LLSARPDVLPT
+70 LLSARPDVLPA
-81 ELVEELAQLQD
+81 ELVEELAHLQD
-92 RVPAFGFDVVQALL
+92 RVPAFPFALVQELL
-106 EQELGERCAEIID
+106 EQELAERCAEIID
-119 LEPTPL
+119 IEAEPL

-155 LFRLDL
+155 IFRLDL
-161 EVLQQV
+161 EVMQQV
-167 AAVVQRHPR
+167 AALVQRHPR
-176 WGRGRDWLGIA
+176 WGRGRDWVGIA
-187 KECRRV
+187 QECRRV

-225 VWELSA
+225 VWELTG
-231 RRVLCLDYVPG
+231 RRVLCLDYLPG
-242 IKITDRPALLA
+242 IKITERQALLE
-253 AGIDPAAVAEKGA
+253 AGIDPSAVAEKGA

-272 LVRFGFFHAD
+272 LVRYGFFHAD

-288 AVAPDGALIYYDFGM
+288 AVASDGALIYYDFGM
-303 MGQLSARLR
+303 MGQISGRLR

-317 MVRAAASRDA
+317 MVTAAAARDA
-327 VMLVEELQA
+327 TALVSEMQG
-336 AGVLAVGADP
+336 AGVIAEGIDL
-346 GPVRRLVRVMLNEA
+346 GPVRRLVRVMLNDA
-360 LTPPFSPSVINKLSG
+360 LTPPFSANVLNKLSG

-387 LPPELI
+387 LPAELI

-419 RPYLLPLMTSSGGP
+419 KPYLLPLMTSSGS
-433 GMGQGPGGAAFGGSA
+433 GAN
-448 RGGSDLF
+448 DLF
-455 SELSRQ
+455 NEISRQ
-461 AVEVGSRALGIPRR
+461 AAEVGSRALGIPRR
-475 LDDSLARIE
+475 LDESLARIE

-513 SMLLAGLAV
+513 AFLLGGLAV
-522 SAALLAGGSRP
+522 AAALLAASTRP
-533 ALVTVPALLAL
+533 ALVALPLILAL
-544 PVGFSWLKLQARL
+544 PVGLGWVKSQARL
-557 RRDGRLDQ
+557 ARDGRLDQ
-565 LPGVMT
+565 LT
-571 PSSGVSAGTVASAR
+571 R
-585 PAEGPETAEGMRS
+585 